1 MKKRM
6 IKLMTIFCMAG
17 ILTVN
22 PAIIGLAE
30 EAEAVGADVSE
41 GTEEVEEKSV
51 EEETEPEEEP
61 AAEEDAEKVSEE
73 EPETETEESDVVL
86 DEEAGKVSEAVM
98 MSVNEAAMPVMMAA
112 ENGEEGAA
120 EGQYVFTYIF
130 EGTKKDTSSSD
141 DSFLDTYTLKESPKS
156 ITGGTHT
163 KEGYDFIG
171 WEKGG
176 KIYSPGATYEVTD
189 EDRKSK
195 NITFTAV
202 WRQQV
207 SLSVDGREAFPLTAG
222 EGAKAAQVTY
232 NLSEVKNNLATP
244 ENYAFANKWVI
255 NNNGTPCDATDTMTV
270 KFEDKN
276 KRQVYDAVSVNV
288 DGNTDVPIESNT
300 INLYSCW
307 KPTKGHYDFKITNG
321 IKDDILSVTADNN
334 HTTYTYQDASYIDTL
349 SEKDTVTFSVKNKG
363 WSLQKSVSE
372 LTKAEEGYSARKD
385 GDSRYYQY
393 YNLDISDSDFERP
406 INITYQD
413 KYQDTDTRFLL
424 DGKDVGNPVSMSDPI
439 YAGIKTLW
447 ADYLNKDITAKRG
460 EYQFSRWKF
469 LWNEKEYSEN
479 EIKNQTIDF
488 YNDNTHSLTVQ
499 PVWNGSY
506 TCDANYPEN
515 QGDGKEPE
523 QGSAEVGTYINLP
536 VEKNIDGKYIFKG
549 WLDSDEKT
557 YEGGKPYII
566 EKANETFT
574 GQWKAVPYE
583 VRFVDEDGTEYSK
596 ETIPYGNRYSWNRT
610 PSKTG
615 YTFKGW
621 ELDKELY
628 PEKGDIEMPDR
639 NITFTAQWSI
649 NSYKISYD
657 GNGAAMGV
665 PAETVEQNY
674 QTDYTIDTVVPTK
687 TGYTFQGWSDGTTT
701 YQPGAVF
708 KVPARDVVLT
718 AQWKANSHQ
727 VKYDGNGGKTSAP
740 ESKSADYNSNVS
752 VAAGLEK
759 DGYLFDGWEQIS
771 TGKVLTPGAS
781 FVMPDMD
788 ETLKAK
794 WKIAYT
800 GINGKG
806 TYYLVSG
813 QSYTLGAGLK
823 VQGDNS
829 SYSGNMTFYVPQSGY
844 YTFE

>member
-30 EAEAVGADVSE
+30 EADAVGADVSE

-51 EEETEPEEEP
+51 EEETEQEEDP
-61 AAEEDAEKVSEE
+61 AAAEDVEEVSEE

-86 DEEAGKVSEAVM
+86 EEEAGEVSEAVM

-112 ENGEEGAA
+112 ENEEEGVT
-120 EGQYVFTYIF
+120 EEKYVLKYVYND
-130 EGTKKDTSSSD
+130 GTTANTVNSD
-141 DSFLDTYTLKESPKS
+141 NKFPVSYKLKSDPIS
-156 ITGGTHT
+156 DNGPHNR
-163 KEGYDFIG
+163 EGYDFIG

-176 KIYSPGATYEVTD
+176 KIYSPGATYEVTA
-189 EDRKSK
+189 EDRNSK

-207 SLSVDGREAFPLTAG
+207 SLSVDGGKKVLLTVEGNDIEAP
-222 EGAKAAQVTY
+222 VTY
-232 NLSEVKNNLATP
+232 NLPEVQLTVP
-244 ENYAFANKWVI
+244 ENYEFANKWVI
-255 NNNGTPCDATDTMTV
+255 NDNKTPCDATNNTMTV

-276 KRQVYDAVSVNV
+276 NTQVYNAVSVNV

-307 KPTKGHYDFKITNG
+307 KPTKGSDFRITNETSDNNLKITA
-321 IKDDILSVTADNN
+321 SNN
-334 HTTYTYQDASYIDTL
+334 HEVNFYNGTAYIDTVSDNDKL
-349 SEKDTVTFSVKNKG
+349 TFEANK
-363 WSLQKSVSE
+363 WKLEKSVNELKAIASQSIYVTKSE
-372 LTKAEEGYSARKD
+372 ND
-385 GDSRYYQY
+385 VRYYQCHE
-393 YNLDISDSDFERP
+393 LTIKDSDFKNT
-406 INITYQD
+406 ININYQD
-413 KYQDTDTRFLL
+413 TYSDTDTRFLL
-424 DGKDVGNPVSMSDPI
+424 DGKDEGNTVSMSDTI
-439 YAGIKTLW
+439 HAGIEESW
-447 ADYLNKDITAKRG
+447 AKYLNKDITAKRG

-469 LWNEKEYSEN
+469 LWNGKEYSEDA
-479 EIKNQTIDF
+479 IKKETINF
-488 YNDNTHSLTVQ
+488 YDDNTHSLTVQ

-506 TCDANYPEN
+506 TCDENYPEN
-515 QGDGKEPE
+515 QGDGKEPKPRI
-523 QGSAEVGTYINLP
+523 AEVGTNIELP
-536 VEKNIDGKYIFKG
+536 TVKDIDGKYIFKG
-549 WLDSDEKT
+549 WLDSDENA
-557 YEGGKPYII
+557 YEGGVFYII

-596 ETIPYGNRYSWNRT
+596 ETVPYGNRYSWNRT

-628 PEKGDIEMPDR
+628 PENGDIEMPDR